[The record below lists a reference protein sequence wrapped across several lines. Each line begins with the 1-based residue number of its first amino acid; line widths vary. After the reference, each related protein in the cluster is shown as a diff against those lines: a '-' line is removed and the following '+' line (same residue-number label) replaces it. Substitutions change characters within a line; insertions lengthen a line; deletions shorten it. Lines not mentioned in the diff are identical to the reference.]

1 MVSMRSGKFID
12 RKNKSVSTSG
22 DKITAVRWGQIFCS
36 VVKLKW
42 SIYKLISRQLP
53 NILKRLQKTASFSNE
68 VGLVDELITSGDRK
82 SFQPNCKVERWMRI
96 LSQMHA
102 RTVHFQPS
110 TQRPMRDL
118 ANAEKLREIEF
129 SCRRELVGL
138 STKKSE
144 HIDNIIEIHYRLRR
158 PYKVQN
164 EPNLIGTSVCGS
176 RSQNYRT

>member
-1 MVSMRSGKFID
+1 
-12 RKNKSVSTSG
+12 
-22 DKITAVRWGQIFCS
+22 
-36 VVKLKW
+36 
-42 SIYKLISRQLP
+42 
-53 NILKRLQKTASFSNE
+53 
-68 VGLVDELITSGDRK
+68 
-82 SFQPNCKVERWMRI
+82 MRI

-110 TQRPMRDL
+110 TQRSMRDL

-176 RSQNYRT
+176 LSQNYLEHSDENSLLFTFFQYTALFERLPTLLMVFTVMLTKHKLL